1 MMDLLDKAVLFVFCA
16 AVYLF
21 ELSFGAGVVPVLLA
35 VAFSSLLEYCYGR
48 ERLCAVLTAGFL
60 LLSFFVK
67 GAAVFLPLVC
77 YDLLFR
83 RYQAL
88 LLAAPIS
95 LFLLWGA
102 VPARTAVFVAL
113 LLPAAA
119 WMRYR
124 TVAQERGRAEYADM
138 RDETKEMELRL
149 KKQNRE
155 LLEKQDYEI
164 RIATLNERNRIAR
177 DIHDNVGHLLS
188 RSILQIG
195 ALLAVECGGE
205 RREDLLGIEETL
217 TQAMDTIRS
226 SVHAL
231 YDESVDLRARA
242 EEMVRGFTFCEITLD
257 YDIRSDPD
265 KGLKYTFLSIMR
277 EALSNIAKHS
287 DASMARVAFREHPAL
302 YQLIVSDNG
311 TVRGFSME
319 NGIGLKNIEDR
330 VVSFGGHLHISTDG
344 GFRIFISIP
353 KGRAE
358 P

>member
-1 MMDLLDKAVLFVFCA
+1 MMDLLDKAVLFVFCT

-21 ELSFGAGVVPVLLA
+21 EPAFGTGVVPVLLA
-35 VAFSSLLEYCYGR
+35 VAFSSLLEYCGR
-48 ERLCAVLTAGFL
+48 ERLRAALTAGFL
-60 LLSFFVK
+60 ALSFFVD

-77 YDLLFR
+77 YDLLFC

-88 LLAAPIS
+88 LLAALVPVG
-95 LFLLWGA
+95 LLYRA
-102 VPARTAVFVAL
+102 SAPETAVLVSL

-124 TVAQERGRAEYADM
+124 ALTREKGKAEYADM

-155 LLEKQDYEI
+155 LLEKQDYEV

-195 ALLAVECGGE
+195 ALLAVERDGE
-205 RREDLLGIEETL
+205 RKEDLLGIEETL
-217 TQAMDTIRS
+217 AQAMNTIRS

-242 EEMVRGFTFCEITLD
+242 EEMVRGFTFCELTLD
-257 YDIRSDPD
+257 YDIRSDPERD
-265 KGLKYTFLSIMR
+265 LKYAFLSILR
-277 EALSNIAKHS
+277 EALSNIMKHS
-287 DASMARVAFREHPAL
+287 NASRARVSFREHPAL

-311 TVRGFSME
+311 TGKEFCVG

-353 KGRAE
+353 KERAQ

>member
-1 MMDLLDKAVLFVFCA
+1 MMDLLDKAVLFVFCT

-21 ELSFGAGVVPVLLA
+21 EPSFGAGVVPVLLA
-35 VAFSSLLEYCYGR
+35 VAFSSLLEYCGR
-48 ERLCAVLTAGFL
+48 ERLRAALTAGFL
-60 LLSFFVK
+60 ALSFFVD

-77 YDLLFR
+77 YDLLFC

-88 LLAAPIS
+88 LLAALIPVG
-95 LFLLWGA
+95 LLYGA
-102 VPARTAVFVAL
+102 TAPETAVLVSI

-124 TVAQERGRAEYADM
+124 ALTREKGKAEYADM

-155 LLEKQDYEI
+155 LLEKQDYEV

-177 DIHDNVGHLLS
+177 EIHDNVGHLLS

-195 ALLAVECGGE
+195 ALLAVERDGE
-205 RREDLLGIEETL
+205 RKEDLLGIEETL
-217 TQAMDTIRS
+217 AQAMNTIRS

-242 EEMVRGFTFCEITLD
+242 EEMVRGFTFCELTLD
-257 YDIRSDPD
+257 YDIRSDPERD
-265 KGLKYTFLSIMR
+265 LKYAFLSILR
-277 EALSNIAKHS
+277 EALSNIMKHS
-287 DASMARVAFREHPAL
+287 NASRARVSFREHPAL

-311 TVRGFSME
+311 TGKEFSMG

-353 KGRAE
+353 KERAQ